1 MHSRKRL
8 TQEQFVS
15 KLKEKNPDITVLGEY
30 VNINTKV
37 MVKCNKCGHEWD
49 VLPCSL
55 LYIGTGCP
63 KCHFKA
69 MHDSFKSRHAMSS
82 ETFINKINSKFPN
95 LELISEYSSLSDD
108 VTLRCKD
115 CGCVFTKKARLVLIS
130 KGCPRCA
137 RKENPRNISKRCK
150 EVFVERMK
158 KINPNVTILGEYERS
173 AKPLL
178 VRCNVCGNEWYASPN
193 NLLRGRGCMRCY
205 KANVKGRKLV
215 TNKKLVNKLEEN
227 FKRKLDEKDVGVT
240 LISEYKGFNKNVTV
254 RCNDCGAEYITK
266 PMNLVHNMGKCPLCK
281 NKRQGQRAKVT
292 IMKDFSRVAEDC
304 LSGRT
309 YGVFVRRDG
318 SKFLSTD
325 MKRFESQSYP
335 YRVNSNVY
343 DKNGCLCNPFYKTSL
358 DVVGFKDMRNG
369 YKPIAS
375 SKDELFDAAFVIEK
389 SFETV

>member
-15 KLKEKNPDITVLGEY
+15 KLRDKNPDITVVGEY
-30 VNINTKV
+30 RNINTKIRV
-37 MVKCNKCGHEWD
+37 RCNKCGHEWD

-63 KCHFKA
+63 KCHFKV
-69 MHDSFKSRHAMSS
+69 MHDNFKANHSMSR

-95 LELISEYSSLSDD
+95 LELISEYSSLSEN

-115 CGCVFTKKARLVLIS
+115 CGNVFTKEARLVLKS

-137 RKENPRNISKRCK
+137 RKGNSQKRSKRCK
-150 EVFVERMK
+150 EMFVDRMK
-158 KINPNVTILGEYERS
+158 KINPNVAILGEYESS

-178 VRCNVCGNEWYASPN
+178 VRCNVCGNEWYAAPN

-205 KANVKGRKLV
+205 KANAKGRKLV
-215 TNKKLVNKLEEN
+215 MNKKRVNKLEEN
-227 FKRKLDEKDVGVT
+227 FKRKLVEKGVGVT

-254 RCNDCGAEYITK
+254 RCNDCGTEYITK
-266 PMNLVHNMGKCPLCK
+266 PSSLVHNRGKCPMCK
-281 NKRQGQRAKVT
+281 NKKQGQKAKVT
-292 IMKDFSRVAEDC
+292 LMKDFSRIAEDR

-309 YGVFVRRDG
+309 CGVFVCRDG
-318 SKFLSTD
+318 SKFLSID
-325 MKRFESQSYP
+325 MKRFESQNYP

-343 DKNGCLCNPFYKTSL
+343 DKNGCLCNPFHKTSL
-358 DVVGFKDMRNG
+358 DIVGFKDVRNG
-369 YKPIAS
+369 YKPIAG
-375 SKDELFDAAFVIEK
+375 SKDELFDAALVIEK